1 MKPAMET
8 PYAPDPIDVHT
19 LVHWVDTLL
28 SEMNVGMF
36 VYHLETRGDSSSL
49 RLVYANHAAS
59 DYTSADLAPLIGRTI
74 GEAFPPLL
82 ETDLPDRFMQVV
94 QRGVARNVGVFE
106 YSGDTRVSE
115 GYYGVKAFPM
125 PGDCVGVVFEN
136 ITTRKRLTD
145 LLKKQRDT

>member
-1 MKPAMET
+1 MEP
-8 PYAPDPIDVHT
+8 PYAPEPIDVDT

-28 SEMNVGMF
+28 SEMNVGLLI
-36 VYHLETRGDSSSL
+36 YHLETRGERSSL
-49 RLVYANHAAS
+49 RLVYANRAAS
-59 DYTSADLAPLIGRTI
+59 DYTAADLEPLVGRTI
-74 GEAFPPLL
+74 GEAFPALVD
-82 ETDLPDRFMQVV
+82 TDLPERFMNVV
-94 QRGVARNVGVFE
+94 HRGLARNVGVFE
-106 YSGDTRVSE
+106 YEGDARVSE